1 MRIAGSVALVTGAN
15 RGIGRRIVAELL
27 ARGARKV
34 YAASRKPAGGAPPE
48 PGAALAAVFYL
59 DVTNAES
66 VTRAARECSD
76 VEILIN
82 NAGVNSNSGVIAAPD
97 LSGARAEMETNYFG
111 TLSMCRAFAPVL
123 ARGGGGMIVN
133 VLSVTAQIALPA
145 MGSLSA
151 SKAAALRM
159 TECVRAELAEQGT
172 RVMAFL
178 PAAVDTDMTKDLV
191 GVAKE
196 TPEDA
201 AKALC
206 DGIERRDE
214 EVHFGRRA
222 QYVAELLRTDPSRL
236 KREYAAMLPR
246 RGGSGGRS

>member
-1 MRIAGSVALVTGAN
+1 MKIAGSVALVTGAN

-34 YAASRKPAGGAPPE
+34 YAASRKPAGGVPPE
-48 PGAALAAVFYL
+48 AGGAVTVVPYL
-59 DVTNAES
+59 DVTSAES
-66 VTRAARECSD
+66 VARAAHECVD
-76 VEILIN
+76 VGILIN
-82 NAGVNSNSGVIAAPD
+82 NAGVNSNSGVIAALD
-97 LSGARAEMETNYFG
+97 MSGARAEMETNYFG

-123 ARGGGGMIVN
+123 ATGGGGMIVN
-133 VLSVTAQIALPA
+133 VLSVTAHVALPA

-159 TECVRAELAEQGT
+159 TECVRAELAAQGT

-178 PAAVDTDMTKDLV
+178 PAAVDTDMTRDLV
-191 GVAKE
+191 GVPKE
-196 TPEDA
+196 APEDA

-206 DGIERRDE
+206 DGIERGDE
-214 EVHFGRRA
+214 EVLFGRRA
-222 QYVAELLRTDPSRL
+222 QYVAELLRSDPARL

-246 RGGSGGRS
+246 

>member
-1 MRIAGSVALVTGAN
+1 MKIAGSVALVTGAN

-34 YAASRKPAGGAPPE
+34 YAASRKPASGASLEAGGPITVVP
-48 PGAALAAVFYL
+48 YL
-59 DVTNAES
+59 DVTSAES
-66 VTRAARECSD
+66 VARAARECVD
-76 VEILIN
+76 VGILIN
-82 NAGVNSNSGVIAAPD
+82 NAGINSNSGVIAAAD
-97 LSGARAEMETNYFG
+97 LNGARAEMETNYFG

-123 ARGGGGMIVN
+123 AVAGGGVIVN

-159 TECVRAELAEQGT
+159 TECVRAELAAQRT
-172 RVMAFL
+172 HVVAFL
-178 PAAVDTDMTKDLV
+178 SAAVDTDMTRDLV
-191 GVAKE
+191 GVPKE

-206 DGIERRDE
+206 DGIERGEDE
-214 EVHFGRRA
+214 VLFGRRA
-222 QYVAELLRTDPSRL
+222 QYVAELLRIDPARL
-236 KREYAAMLPR
+236 KREFAAMLPR
-246 RGGSGGRS
+246 